1 MPPADAGCAAPRLE
15 TARLVLRAPRPEDAG
30 WIERLAGDWEVARL
44 TARIPHPYPPG
55 EAARFIASLP
65 EGDGLTFAIERRG
78 DAETIGMIGA
88 RPGGA
93 EAELGY
99 WIGRPFWGQG
109 FASEALE
116 ALVRHLFLRHRFQR
130 LVASARPENR
140 ASIRV
145 QEKTGFAFAGR
156 GEEAAPARGGAMP
169 VEFRALDRAGW
180 ERRRAASPIPSLLV
194 AAVAL
199 VDADGRILLQQRP
212 PGKEMAGLW
221 EFPGGKIQPGE
232 TPEEAL
238 VRELEEELGL
248 DTGESCLAPI
258 GFASH
263 RYARFHLLMPLY
275 VCRVWRGQPVAR
287 EGQTL
292 AWVRAP
298 RLGDY
303 PMPPADLPLIP
314 LLQDLL

>member
-1 MPPADAGCAAPRLE
+1 MPPADAGCAAPRIE
-15 TARLVLRAPRPEDAG
+15 TARLVLRAPRLEDAG
-30 WIERLAGDWEVARL
+30 WIERLAGDWEVAKL

-55 EAARFIASLP
+55 EAARFIASLA
-65 EGDGLTFAIERRG
+65 EDELTFGIERRG
-78 DAETIGMIGA
+78 DAEPVGMIGA
-88 RPGGA
+88 RPMGA
-93 EAELGY
+93 EAEIGY
-99 WIGRPFWGQG
+99 WIGRAFWGQG
-109 FASEALE
+109 FASEALD
-116 ALVRHLFLRHRFQR
+116 ALVRHLFLRRRFER
-130 LVASARPENR
+130 LLASARPENR

-145 QEKTGFAFAGR
+145 QEKAGFVFER
-156 GEEAAPARGGAMP
+156 CGEDAAPARGGVMP

-180 ERRRAASPIPSLLV
+180 EHRRAASALPTLLV

-212 PGKEMAGLW
+212 AGKEMAGLW
-221 EFPGGKIQPGE
+221 EFPGGKVHAGE

-263 RYARFHLLMPLY
+263 RYERFHLLMPLY

>member
-1 MPPADAGCAAPRLE
+1 MPAPSNGTCRPAAAGDSSRSACSTARNGGRIVPPADAGCAAPRLE

-30 WIERLAGDWEVARL
+30 WIERLAGDWEVAKL

-88 RPGGA
+88 RPGDA

-156 GEEAAPARGGAMP
+156 GEEAAPARGGVMP

-180 ERRRAASPIPSLLV
+180 ERRRAASPIPNLLV

-232 TPEEAL
+232 T
-238 VRELEEELGL
+238 
-248 DTGESCLAPI
+248 
-258 GFASH
+258 
-263 RYARFHLLMPLY
+263 
-275 VCRVWRGQPVAR
+275 
-287 EGQTL
+287 
-292 AWVRAP
+292 
-298 RLGDY
+298 
-303 PMPPADLPLIP
+303 
-314 LLQDLL
+314 